1 MKADGFLRATLE
13 NISRGMYDD
22 FVESSCR
29 SMRKAGAKAVI
40 VRKEI
45 GSCCDWCRSLAGTY
59 DYSAGQ
65 YPDDIFRRHE
75 NCRCIVTVSNEKGH
89 YTDVWSKR
97 EYDSERELIRGRI
110 EDIQHEEARTAVRE
124 RKARKRAKA
133 VSEGKQ
139 FFDSTDFWKDADRRA
154 GEDFYTGVK
163 DPGKVFYKD
172 GQRYEIDNHHVK
184 FEASQHEREIAEVLA
199 EQLHERVILQPVINS
214 PDGIKM
220 PDYIIDGKQ
229 YDLKSIEG
237 VGKNTF
243 DNAVKGQKSQATN
256 FVFDITKCPL
266 PMDEIL
272 RKLEAILT
280 NRNRGWIEKL
290 ILIDNGEIVKILERI

>member
-29 SMRKAGAKAVI
+29 SMRKSGAKAVI

-110 EDIQHEEARTAVRE
+110 EDIQHEETRTAVRE
-124 RKARKRAKA
+124 RKAQKRAKA

-184 FEASQHEREIAEVLA
+184 FEPSQHEREIAEVLA
-199 EQLHERVILQPVINS
+199 EQLHERVILQPKIDDPPS
-214 PDGIKM
+214 IRM
-220 PDYIIDGKQ
+220 PDYIINGQ
-229 YDLKSIEG
+229 GYDLKTVSG
-237 VGKNTF
+237 KGKNTL
-243 DNAVKGQKSQATN
+243 DSAVKDRKGQATT
-256 FVFDITKCPL
+256 FVFDVTNFKVSEDD
-266 PMDEIL
+266 ML
-272 RKLEAILT
+272 RQASHIIE
-280 NRNRGWIEKL
+280 RREWIDKI
-290 ILIDNGEIVKILERI
+290 ILIRDNNIIRVFERT

>member
-29 SMRKAGAKAVI
+29 SMRKSGAKAVI

-110 EDIQHEEARTAVRE
+110 EDIQHEEARNAVKK

-163 DPGKVFYKD
+163 NPGKVFYKD

-184 FEASQHEREIAEVLA
+184 FEPSQHEREIAEVLA
-199 EQLHERVILQPVINS
+199 EQMHDRVILQPKIEY
-214 PDGIKM
+214 PKGIKM
-220 PDYIIDGKQ
+220 PDYTIGGRS
-229 YDLKSIEG
+229 YDLKTITGS
-237 VGKNTF
+237 GKNII
-243 DNAVKGQKSQATN
+243 DNNVKENEKQAKN
-256 FVFDITKCPL
+256 FIFDITNC
-266 PMDEIL
+266 
-272 RKLEAILT
+272 KLSEDDLVNQVEFVMWRRSFVDKIIFV
-280 NRNRGWIEKL
+280 RNKQIIR
-290 ILIDNGEIVKILERI
+290 VFERV

>member
-29 SMRKAGAKAVI
+29 SMRKSGAKAVI

-172 GQRYEIDNHHVK
+172 GQRYEIDGHHVK
-184 FEASQHEREIAEVLA
+184 FEPSQHEREIAEVLA
-199 EQLHERVILQPVINS
+199 EQLHERVILQPKIDDPPN
-214 PDGIKM
+214 IRM
-220 PDYIIDGKQ
+220 PDYIINGQ
-229 YDLKSIEG
+229 GYDLKTVSG
-237 VGKNTF
+237 KGKNTL
-243 DNAVKGQKSQATN
+243 DSAVKDRKGQATT
-256 FVFDITKCPL
+256 FVFDVTNFKVSEDD
-266 PMDEIL
+266 ML
-272 RKLEAILT
+272 RQASHIIE
-280 NRNRGWIEKL
+280 RREWIDKI
-290 ILIDNGEIVKILERI
+290 ILIRDNNIIRVFERT

>member
-1 MKADGFLRATLE
+1 MKADGFLRTTLE

-29 SMRKAGAKAVI
+29 SMRKSGAKAVI

-65 YPDDIFRRHE
+65 YPDDIFRRHQ

-163 DPGKVFYKD
+163 NPGKVFYKD
-172 GQRYEIDNHHVK
+172 GQRYEIDGHHVK
-184 FEASQHEREIAEVLA
+184 FEPSQHEREIAEVLA
-199 EQLHERVILQPVINS
+199 EQLHERVILQPKIDDPPN
-214 PDGIKM
+214 IRM
-220 PDYIIDGKQ
+220 PDYIINGQ
-229 YDLKSIEG
+229 GYDLKTVSG
-237 VGKNTF
+237 KGKNTL
-243 DNAVKGQKSQATN
+243 DSAVKDRKGQATT
-256 FVFDITKCPL
+256 FVFDVTNFKVSEDD
-266 PMDEIL
+266 ML
-272 RKLEAILT
+272 RQASHIIE
-280 NRNRGWIEKL
+280 RREWIDKI
-290 ILIDNGEIVKILERI
+290 ILIRDNNIIRVFERT

>member
-29 SMRKAGAKAVI
+29 SMRKSGAKAVI

-110 EDIQHEEARTAVRE
+110 EDIQHEEARTAVRK

-163 DPGKVFYKD
+163 NPGKVFYKD
-172 GQRYEIDNHHVK
+172 GQRYEIDGHHVK
-184 FEASQHEREIAEVLA
+184 FEPSQHEREIAEVLA
-199 EQLHERVILQPVINS
+199 EQMHDRVILQPKIEY
-214 PDGIKM
+214 PKGIKM
-220 PDYIIDGKQ
+220 PDYTIGGKS
-229 YDLKSIEG
+229 YDLKTIEG
-237 VGKNTF
+237 AGKNTL
-243 DNAVKGQKSQATN
+243 DSSVKRKKGQASN
-256 FVFDITKCPL
+256 FVFDVTKFAVSD
-266 PMDEIL
+266 DEMFRQASHIIE
-272 RKLEAILT
+272 R
-280 NRNRGWIEKL
+280 RDWIDKV
-290 ILIDNGEIVKILERI
+290 ILIRNNEIIRIFERT

>member
-29 SMRKAGAKAVI
+29 SMRKSGAKAVI

-133 VSEGKQ
+133 VSKKAVFRFDRLLEGRGPP
-139 FFDSTDFWKDADRRA
+139 RR
-154 GEDFYTGVK
+154 GGLLY
-163 DPGKVFYKD
+163 
-172 GQRYEIDNHHVK
+172 R
-184 FEASQHEREIAEVLA
+184 S
-199 EQLHERVILQPVINS
+199 
-214 PDGIKM
+214 
-220 PDYIIDGKQ
+220 
-229 YDLKSIEG
+229 
-237 VGKNTF
+237 
-243 DNAVKGQKSQATN
+243 
-256 FVFDITKCPL
+256 
-266 PMDEIL
+266 
-272 RKLEAILT
+272 
-280 NRNRGWIEKL
+280 
-290 ILIDNGEIVKILERI
+290 

>member
-139 FFDSTDFWKDADRRA
+139 FFDSTDFWKNADRRA

-184 FEASQHEREIAEVLA
+184 FEPSQHEREIAEVLA
-199 EQLHERVILQPVINS
+199 EQLHERVILQPKIDDPPS
-214 PDGIKM
+214 IRM
-220 PDYIIDGKQ
+220 PDYIINGQ
-229 YDLKSIEG
+229 GYDLKTVSG
-237 VGKNTF
+237 KGKNTL
-243 DNAVKGQKSQATN
+243 DSAVKDRKGQATT
-256 FVFDITKCPL
+256 FVFDVTNFKVSEDD
-266 PMDEIL
+266 ML
-272 RKLEAILT
+272 RQASHIIE
-280 NRNRGWIEKL
+280 RREWIDKI
-290 ILIDNGEIVKILERI
+290 ILIRDNNIIRVFERT

>member
-29 SMRKAGAKAVI
+29 SMRKSGAKAVI
-40 VRKEI
+40 VRKKI

-184 FEASQHEREIAEVLA
+184 FEPSQHEREIAEVLA
-199 EQLHERVILQPVINS
+199 EQLHERVILQPKIDDPPN
-214 PDGIKM
+214 IRM
-220 PDYIIDGKQ
+220 PDYIINGQ
-229 YDLKSIEG
+229 GYDLKTVSG
-237 VGKNTF
+237 KGKNTL
-243 DNAVKGQKSQATN
+243 DSAVKDRKGQATT
-256 FVFDITKCPL
+256 FVFDVTNFKVSEDD
-266 PMDEIL
+266 ML
-272 RKLEAILT
+272 RQASHIIE
-280 NRNRGWIEKL
+280 RREWIDKI
-290 ILIDNGEIVKILERI
+290 ILIRDNNIIRVFERT

>member
-29 SMRKAGAKAVI
+29 SMRKSGAKAVI

-139 FFDSTDFWKDADRRA
+139 FFDSTDFWKDTDRRA

-172 GQRYEIDNHHVK
+172 GQRYEIDGHHVK
-184 FEASQHEREIAEVLA
+184 FEPSQHEREIAEVLA
-199 EQLHERVILQPVINS
+199 EQLHERVILQPKIDDPPN
-214 PDGIKM
+214 IRM
-220 PDYIIDGKQ
+220 PDYTIDGQ
-229 YDLKSIEG
+229 GYDLKTVSG
-237 VGKNTF
+237 KGKNTL
-243 DNAVKGQKSQATN
+243 DSAVKDRKGQATT
-256 FVFDITKCPL
+256 FVFDVTNFKVSEDD
-266 PMDEIL
+266 ML
-272 RKLEAILT
+272 RQASHIIE
-280 NRNRGWIEKL
+280 RREWIDKI
-290 ILIDNGEIVKILERI
+290 ILIRDNNIIRVFERT

>member
-75 NCRCIVTVSNEKGH
+75 NCRCIVTVSNEKGQ

-184 FEASQHEREIAEVLA
+184 FEPSQHEREIAEVLA
-199 EQLHERVILQPVINS
+199 EQLHERVILQPKIDDPPS
-214 PDGIKM
+214 IRM
-220 PDYIIDGKQ
+220 PDYIINGQ
-229 YDLKSIEG
+229 GYDLKTVSG
-237 VGKNTF
+237 KGKNTL
-243 DNAVKGQKSQATN
+243 DSAVKDRKGQATT
-256 FVFDITKCPL
+256 FVFDVTNFKVSEDD
-266 PMDEIL
+266 ML
-272 RKLEAILT
+272 RQASHIIE
-280 NRNRGWIEKL
+280 RREWIDKI
-290 ILIDNGEIVKILERI
+290 ILIRDNNIIRVFERT

>member
-29 SMRKAGAKAVI
+29 SMRKSGAKAVI

-65 YPDDIFRRHE
+65 YPDDIFRRHQ

-110 EDIQHEEARTAVRE
+110 EDIQHEEARTAVRK

-163 DPGKVFYKD
+163 NPGKVFYKD
-172 GQRYEIDNHHVK
+172 GQRYEIDGHHVK
-184 FEASQHEREIAEVLA
+184 FEPSQHEREIAEVLA
-199 EQLHERVILQPVINS
+199 EQMHDRVILQPKIEY
-214 PDGIKM
+214 PKGIKM
-220 PDYIIDGKQ
+220 PDYVIRGKS
-229 YDLKSIEG
+229 YDLKTITGS
-237 VGKNTF
+237 GKNII
-243 DNAVKGQKSQATN
+243 DNNVKGNEKQAKN
-256 FVFDITKCPL
+256 FIFDITNC
-266 PMDEIL
+266 
-272 RKLEAILT
+272 KLSEDDLVNQVEFVMWRRSFVDKIIFV
-280 NRNRGWIEKL
+280 RNKQIIR
-290 ILIDNGEIVKILERI
+290 VFERV

>member
-1 MKADGFLRATLE
+1 MKADGFLRTTLE

-29 SMRKAGAKAVI
+29 SMRKSGAKAVI

-110 EDIQHEEARTAVRE
+110 EDIQHEEARTAVRK

-163 DPGKVFYKD
+163 NPGKVFYKD
-172 GQRYEIDNHHVK
+172 GQRYEIDGHHVK
-184 FEASQHEREIAEVLA
+184 FEPSQHEREIAEVLA
-199 EQLHERVILQPVINS
+199 EQLHERVILQPKIDDPPS
-214 PDGIKM
+214 IRM
-220 PDYIIDGKQ
+220 PDYIINGQ
-229 YDLKSIEG
+229 GYDLKTVSG
-237 VGKNTF
+237 KGKNTL
-243 DNAVKGQKSQATN
+243 DSAVKDRKGQATT
-256 FVFDITKCPL
+256 FVFDVTNFKVSEDD
-266 PMDEIL
+266 ML
-272 RKLEAILT
+272 RQASHIIE
-280 NRNRGWIEKL
+280 RREWIDKI
-290 ILIDNGEIVKILERI
+290 ILIRDNNIIRVFERT

>member
-1 MKADGFLRATLE
+1 
-13 NISRGMYDD
+13 
-22 FVESSCR
+22 
-29 SMRKAGAKAVI
+29 MRKAGAKAVI

-154 GEDFYTGVK
+154 GENFYTGVK
-163 DPGKVFYKD
+163 NPGKVFYKD

-184 FEASQHEREIAEVLA
+184 FEPSQHEREIAEVLA
-199 EQLHERVILQPVINS
+199 EQMHDRVILQPKIEY
-214 PDGIKM
+214 PKGIKM
-220 PDYIIDGKQ
+220 PDYTIGGKS
-229 YDLKSIEG
+229 YDLKTITGS
-237 VGKNTF
+237 GKNII
-243 DNAVKGQKSQATN
+243 DNNVKGNEKQAKN
-256 FVFDITKCPL
+256 FIFDITNC
-266 PMDEIL
+266 
-272 RKLEAILT
+272 KLSEDDLVNQVEFVMWRRSFVDKIIFV
-280 NRNRGWIEKL
+280 RNKQSIR
-290 ILIDNGEIVKILERI
+290 VFERV

>member
-1 MKADGFLRATLE
+1 MKADGFLRTTLE

-29 SMRKAGAKAVI
+29 SMRKSGAKAVI

-172 GQRYEIDNHHVK
+172 GQRYEIDGHHVK
-184 FEASQHEREIAEVLA
+184 FEPSQHEREIAEVLA
-199 EQLHERVILQPVINS
+199 EQLHERVILQPKIDDPPN
-214 PDGIKM
+214 IRM
-220 PDYIIDGKQ
+220 PDYIINGQ
-229 YDLKSIEG
+229 GYDLKTVSG
-237 VGKNTF
+237 KGKNTL
-243 DNAVKGQKSQATN
+243 DSAVKDRKGQATT
-256 FVFDITKCPL
+256 FVFDVTNFKVSEDD
-266 PMDEIL
+266 ML
-272 RKLEAILT
+272 RQASHIIE
-280 NRNRGWIEKL
+280 RREWIDKI
-290 ILIDNGEIVKILERI
+290 ILIRDNNIIRVFERT

>member
-29 SMRKAGAKAVI
+29 SMRKTGAKAVI

-65 YPDDIFRRHE
+65 YPDDIFRRHQ

-110 EDIQHEEARTAVRE
+110 EDIQHEEARTAVME

-172 GQRYEIDNHHVK
+172 GQRYEIDEWHVK
-184 FEASQHEREIAEVLA
+184 FEPSQQERDIAQVLA
-199 EQLHERVILQPVINS
+199 DQMHERVVLQPKIEY
-214 PDGIKM
+214 PKGIKM
-220 PDYIIDGKQ
+220 PDYVIGGKS
-229 YDLKSIEG
+229 YDLKTIEG
-237 VGKNTF
+237 AGKNTF
-243 DNAVKGQKSQATN
+243 DNAVKGQRSQATN

-266 PMDEIL
+266 ARDIIE

-280 NRNRGWIEKL
+280 NKSRDWIEKL
-290 ILIDNGEIVKILERI
+290 ILIDNGEIVKILERT

>member
-29 SMRKAGAKAVI
+29 SMRKSGAKAVI

-59 DYSAGQ
+59 DYSTGQ
-65 YPDDIFRRHE
+65 YPDDIFRRHQ

-184 FEASQHEREIAEVLA
+184 FEPSQHEREIAEVLA
-199 EQLHERVILQPVINS
+199 EQLHERVILQPKIDDPPN
-214 PDGIKM
+214 IRM
-220 PDYIIDGKQ
+220 PDYIINGQ
-229 YDLKSIEG
+229 GYDLKTVSG
-237 VGKNTF
+237 KGKNTL
-243 DNAVKGQKSQATN
+243 DSAVKDRKGQATT
-256 FVFDITKCPL
+256 FVFDVTNFKVSEDD
-266 PMDEIL
+266 ML
-272 RKLEAILT
+272 RQASHIIE
-280 NRNRGWIEKL
+280 RREWIDKI
-290 ILIDNGEIVKILERI
+290 ILIRDNNIIRVFERT

>member
-59 DYSAGQ
+59 DYSAGH

-110 EDIQHEEARTAVRE
+110 EDIQHEEARTASE
-124 RKARKRAKA
+124 KRKTIRRARAA
-133 VSEGKQ
+133 SEGKR
-139 FFDSTDFWKDADRRA
+139 FFDSTEYWTSPDRVA
-154 GEDFYTGVK
+154 GKDFYSGVK
-163 DPGKVFYKD
+163 NPGKVFYKD
-172 GQRYEIDNHHVK
+172 GKRYEIDNHYVK
-184 FEASQHEREIAEVLA
+184 FEPSIQEREIAEVLA
-199 EQLHERVILQPVINS
+199 EHMHERVILQPKINF
-214 PDGIKM
+214 PKGVRM
-220 PDYIIDGKQ
+220 PDYIIGGEG
-229 YDLKSIEG
+229 YDLMTITG
-237 VGKNTF
+237 GGKNTL
-243 DNAVKGQKSQATN
+243 DSAVKRKKGQANNFVLDITRFAVSEEEMLQQATHIIERREWVN
-256 FVFDITKCPL
+256 KIVLI
-266 PMDEIL
+266 
-272 RKLEAILT
+272 
-280 NRNRGWIEKL
+280 RNKQI
-290 ILIDNGEIVKILERI
+290 IRIFEQT

>member
-1 MKADGFLRATLE
+1 MKADGFLRTTLE

-29 SMRKAGAKAVI
+29 SMRKSGAKAVI

-65 YPDDIFRRHE
+65 YPDDIFRRHQ

-184 FEASQHEREIAEVLA
+184 FEPSQHEQEIAEVLA
-199 EQLHERVILQPVINS
+199 EQLHERVILQPKIEY
-214 PDGIKM
+214 PKGIKM
-220 PDYIIDGKQ
+220 PDYTIGGKS
-229 YDLKSIEG
+229 YDLKTIEG
-237 VGKNTF
+237 AGKNTL
-243 DNAVKGQKSQATN
+243 DSSVKRKKGQASN
-256 FVFDITKCPL
+256 FVFDVTKFAVSD
-266 PMDEIL
+266 DEMFRQASHIIE
-272 RKLEAILT
+272 R
-280 NRNRGWIEKL
+280 RDWIDKV
-290 ILIDNGEIVKILERI
+290 ILIRNNEIIRIFERT

>member
-29 SMRKAGAKAVI
+29 SMRKSGAKAVI

-110 EDIQHEEARTAVRE
+110 EDIQHEEARTAVRK

-154 GEDFYTGVK
+154 GENFYTGVK
-163 DPGKVFYKD
+163 NPGKVFYKD
-172 GQRYEIDNHHVK
+172 GQRYEIDGHHVK
-184 FEASQHEREIAEVLA
+184 FEPSQHEREIAEVLA
-199 EQLHERVILQPVINS
+199 EQMHDRVILQPKIEY
-214 PDGIKM
+214 PKGIKM
-220 PDYIIDGKQ
+220 PDYTIGGKS
-229 YDLKSIEG
+229 YDLKTIEG
-237 VGKNTF
+237 AGKNTL
-243 DNAVKGQKSQATN
+243 DSSVKRKKGQASN
-256 FVFDITKCPL
+256 FVFDVTKFAVSD
-266 PMDEIL
+266 DEMFRQASHIIE
-272 RKLEAILT
+272 R
-280 NRNRGWIEKL
+280 RDWIDKV
-290 ILIDNGEIVKILERI
+290 ILIRNNEIIRIFERT

>member
-29 SMRKAGAKAVI
+29 SMRKSGAKAVI

-65 YPDDIFRRHE
+65 YPDDIFRRHQ

-154 GEDFYTGVK
+154 GENFYTGVK

-172 GQRYEIDNHHVK
+172 GQRYEIDGHHVK
-184 FEASQHEREIAEVLA
+184 FEPSQHEREIAEVLA
-199 EQLHERVILQPVINS
+199 EQLHERVILQPKIEY
-214 PDGIKM
+214 PKGIKM
-220 PDYIIDGKQ
+220 PDYTIGGKS
-229 YDLKSIEG
+229 YDLKTIEG
-237 VGKNTF
+237 AGKNTL
-243 DNAVKGQKSQATN
+243 DSSVKRKKGQASN
-256 FVFDITKCPL
+256 FVFDVTKFAVSD
-266 PMDEIL
+266 DEMFRQASHIIE
-272 RKLEAILT
+272 R
-280 NRNRGWIEKL
+280 RDWIDKV
-290 ILIDNGEIVKILERI
+290 ILIRNNEIIRIFDRT

>member
-29 SMRKAGAKAVI
+29 SMRKSGAKAVI

-184 FEASQHEREIAEVLA
+184 FEPSQHEREIAEVLA
-199 EQLHERVILQPVINS
+199 EQLHERVILQPKIDDPPS
-214 PDGIKM
+214 IRM
-220 PDYIIDGKQ
+220 PDYIINGQ
-229 YDLKSIEG
+229 GYDLKTVSG
-237 VGKNTF
+237 KGKNTL
-243 DNAVKGQKSQATN
+243 DSAVKDRKGQATT
-256 FVFDITKCPL
+256 FVFDVTNFKVSEDDMLRQASHIIERREWIDKI
-266 PMDEIL
+266 IL
-272 RKLEAILT
+272 VR
-280 NRNRGWIEKL
+280 
-290 ILIDNGEIVKILERI
+290 DNNIIRVFERT

>member
-29 SMRKAGAKAVI
+29 SMRKTGAKAVI

-110 EDIQHEEARTAVRE
+110 EDIQHEEARTAVRK

-163 DPGKVFYKD
+163 NPGKVFYKD
-172 GQRYEIDNHHVK
+172 GQRYEIDGHHVK
-184 FEASQHEREIAEVLA
+184 FEPSQHEREIAEVLA
-199 EQLHERVILQPVINS
+199 EQMHDRVILQPKIEY
-214 PDGIKM
+214 PKGIKM
-220 PDYIIDGKQ
+220 PDYTIGGKS
-229 YDLKSIEG
+229 YDLKTIEG
-237 VGKNTF
+237 AGKNTL
-243 DNAVKGQKSQATN
+243 DSSVKRKKGQASN
-256 FVFDITKCPL
+256 FVFDVTKFAVSD
-266 PMDEIL
+266 DEMFRQASHIIE
-272 RKLEAILT
+272 R
-280 NRNRGWIEKL
+280 RDWIDKV
-290 ILIDNGEIVKILERI
+290 ILIRNNEIIRIFERT

>member
-29 SMRKAGAKAVI
+29 SMRKSGAKAVI

-59 DYSAGQ
+59 DYSTGQ
-65 YPDDIFRRHE
+65 YPDDIFRRHQ

-172 GQRYEIDNHHVK
+172 GQRYEIDGWHVK
-184 FEASQHEREIAEVLA
+184 FEPSQQERDIAQVLA
-199 EQLHERVILQPVINS
+199 DQMHERVVLQPKIEY
-214 PDGIKM
+214 PKGIKM
-220 PDYIIDGKQ
+220 PDYVIGGKS
-229 YDLKSIEG
+229 YDLKTIEG
-237 VGKNTF
+237 AGKNTL
-243 DNAVKGQKSQATN
+243 DSSVKRKKGQASN
-256 FVFDITKCPL
+256 FVFDVTIFAVSD
-266 PMDEIL
+266 DEMFRQASHIIE
-272 RKLEAILT
+272 R
-280 NRNRGWIEKL
+280 RDWIDKV
-290 ILIDNGEIVKILERI
+290 ILIRNNEIIRIFERT

>member
-29 SMRKAGAKAVI
+29 SMRKSGAKAVI

-65 YPDDIFRRHE
+65 YPDDIFRRHQ

-172 GQRYEIDNHHVK
+172 GQRYEIDGWHVK
-184 FEASQHEREIAEVLA
+184 FEPSQQERDIAQVLA
-199 EQLHERVILQPVINS
+199 DQMHARVVLQPKIEY
-214 PDGIKM
+214 PKGIKM
-220 PDYIIDGKQ
+220 PDYVIGGKS
-229 YDLKSIEG
+229 YDLKTIEG
-237 VGKNTF
+237 AGKNTL
-243 DNAVKGQKSQATN
+243 DSSVKRKKGQASN
-256 FVFDITKCPL
+256 FVFDVTSFAVSD
-266 PMDEIL
+266 DEMFRQASHIIE
-272 RKLEAILT
+272 R
-280 NRNRGWIEKL
+280 RDWIDKV
-290 ILIDNGEIVKILERI
+290 ILIRNNEIIRIFERT

>member
-110 EDIQHEEARTAVRE
+110 EDIQHEEARTAVRK

-163 DPGKVFYKD
+163 NPGKVFYKD
-172 GQRYEIDNHHVK
+172 GQRYEIDGHHVK
-184 FEASQHEREIAEVLA
+184 FEPSQHEREIAEVLA
-199 EQLHERVILQPVINS
+199 EQMHDRVILQPKIEY
-214 PDGIKM
+214 PKGIKM
-220 PDYIIDGKQ
+220 PDYTIGGKS
-229 YDLKSIEG
+229 YDLKTITGS
-237 VGKNTF
+237 GKNII
-243 DNAVKGQKSQATN
+243 DNNVKGNEKQAKN
-256 FVFDITKCPL
+256 FIFDITNC
-266 PMDEIL
+266 
-272 RKLEAILT
+272 KLSEDDLVNQVEFVMWRRSFVDKIIFV
-280 NRNRGWIEKL
+280 RNKQIIR
-290 ILIDNGEIVKILERI
+290 VFERV

>member
-75 NCRCIVTVSNEKGH
+75 NCRCIVTVSNEKGQ

-184 FEASQHEREIAEVLA
+184 FEPSQHEREIAEVLA
-199 EQLHERVILQPVINS
+199 EQLHERVILQPKIDDPPS
-214 PDGIKM
+214 IRM
-220 PDYIIDGKQ
+220 TDYIINGQ
-229 YDLKSIEG
+229 GYDLKTVSG
-237 VGKNTF
+237 KGKNTL
-243 DNAVKGQKSQATN
+243 DSAVKDRKGQATT
-256 FVFDITKCPL
+256 FVFDVTNFKVSEDD
-266 PMDEIL
+266 ML
-272 RKLEAILT
+272 RQASHIIE
-280 NRNRGWIEKL
+280 RREWIDKI
-290 ILIDNGEIVKILERI
+290 ILIRDNNIIRVFERT

>member
-29 SMRKAGAKAVI
+29 SMRKTGAKAVI

-65 YPDDIFRRHE
+65 YPDDIFRRHQ

-139 FFDSTDFWKDADRRA
+139 FFDSTDFWTDADRRA

-163 DPGKVFYKD
+163 NPGKVFYKD
-172 GQRYEIDNHHVK
+172 GQRYEIDGHHVK
-184 FEASQHEREIAEVLA
+184 FEPSQHEREIAEVLA
-199 EQLHERVILQPVINS
+199 EQMHERVILQPKINY
-214 PDGIKM
+214 PQGIKM
-220 PDYIIDGKQ
+220 PDYIIDGEG
-229 YDLKSIEG
+229 YDLKQITG
-237 VGKNTF
+237 CGTYTL
-243 DNAVKGQKSQATN
+243 DNAVKNKKGQAAN
-256 FVFDITKCPL
+256 FVFDISNCSLSKQEL
-266 PMDEIL
+266 LKQASEVL
-272 RKLEAILT
+272 RK
-280 NRNRGWIEKL
+280 RSWINKL
-290 ILIDNGEIVKILERI
+290 ILVDGGEITAIYERT

>member
-29 SMRKAGAKAVI
+29 SMRKTGAKAVI

-65 YPDDIFRRHE
+65 YPDDIFRRHQ

-110 EDIQHEEARTAVRE
+110 EDIQHEEARTAVME

-184 FEASQHEREIAEVLA
+184 FESLIY
-199 EQLHERVILQPVINS
+199 LQITGRFKIRDRNTAIFLPI
-214 PDGIKM
+214 
-220 PDYIIDGKQ
+220 
-229 YDLKSIEG
+229 LKSVHAPCTMNLCHTEFALFCNLLAP
-237 VGKNTF
+237 VGH
-243 DNAVKGQKSQATN
+243 NAG
-256 FVFDITKCPL
+256 
-266 PMDEIL
+266 
-272 RKLEAILT
+272 
-280 NRNRGWIEKL
+280 RGNNNKM
-290 ILIDNGEIVKILERI
+290 GCTCVPQ

>member
-29 SMRKAGAKAVI
+29 SMRKSGAKAVI

-65 YPDDIFRRHE
+65 YPDDIFRRHQ

-172 GQRYEIDNHHVK
+172 GQRYEIDGWHVK
-184 FEASQHEREIAEVLA
+184 FEPSQQERDIAQVLA
-199 EQLHERVILQPVINS
+199 DQMHARVVLQPKIEY
-214 PDGIKM
+214 PKGIKM
-220 PDYIIDGKQ
+220 PDYVIGGKS
-229 YDLKSIEG
+229 YDLKTIEG
-237 VGKNTF
+237 AGKNTL
-243 DNAVKGQKSQATN
+243 DSSVKRKKGQASN
-256 FVFDITKCPL
+256 FVFDVTKFAVSD
-266 PMDEIL
+266 DEMFRQASHIIE
-272 RKLEAILT
+272 R
-280 NRNRGWIEKL
+280 RDWIDKV
-290 ILIDNGEIVKILERI
+290 ILIRNNEIIRIFERT

>member
-29 SMRKAGAKAVI
+29 SMRKTGAKAVI

-65 YPDDIFRRHE
+65 YPDDIFRRHQ

-133 VSEGKQ
+133 ASEEKKY
-139 FFDSTDFWKDADRRA
+139 FDSTNFWKDENRRA
-154 GEDFYTGVK
+154 GENFYTGVK
-163 DPGKVFYKD
+163 NPGKVFYKD
-172 GQRYEIDNHHVK
+172 GQRYEIDGHHVK
-184 FEASQHEREIAEVLA
+184 FEPSQHEREIAEVLA
-199 EQLHERVILQPVINS
+199 EQMHDRVILQPKVEH
-214 PDGIKM
+214 PPGIRM
-220 PDYIIDGKQ
+220 PDYVIDGKG
-229 YDLKSIEG
+229 YDLKSISG
-237 VGKNTF
+237 NGKNTL
-243 DNAVKGQKSQATN
+243 DNAVKDKKGQATN
-256 FVFDITKCPL
+256 FVLDITNFAVSE
-266 PMDEIL
+266 DEMFRQASHIIE
-272 RKLEAILT
+272 RRE
-280 NRNRGWIEKL
+280 WIDKV
-290 ILIDNGEIVKILERI
+290 ILIRNNEIIRIFERT

>member
-110 EDIQHEEARTAVRE
+110 EDIQHEEARNAVKK

-133 VSEGKQ
+133 ISEGKQ

-154 GEDFYTGVK
+154 GEDFYPGVK
-163 DPGKVFYKD
+163 NPGKAFYKD
-172 GQRYEIDNHHVK
+172 GQRYEIDGHHVK
-184 FEASQHEREIAEVLA
+184 FEPSQHEREIAEVLA
-199 EQLHERVILQPVINS
+199 EQMHDRVILQPKVEH
-214 PDGIKM
+214 PPGIRM
-220 PDYIIDGKQ
+220 PDYVIAGKG
-229 YDLKSIEG
+229 YDLKSISG
-237 VGKNTF
+237 NGKNTL
-243 DNAVKGQKSQATN
+243 DNAVKDKKGQATN
-256 FVFDITKCPL
+256 FVLDITNFAVSE
-266 PMDEIL
+266 DEML
-272 RKLEAILT
+272 RQASHVIE
-280 NRNRGWIEKL
+280 RREWIDKV
-290 ILIDNGEIVKILERI
+290 ILIRNNEIIRIFERA

>member
-1 MKADGFLRATLE
+1 MKADGFLRTTLE

-29 SMRKAGAKAVI
+29 SMRKSGAKAVI

-110 EDIQHEEARTAVRE
+110 EDIQHEEARTAVKK

-163 DPGKVFYKD
+163 NPGKVFYKD
-172 GQRYEIDNHHVK
+172 GQRYEIDGHHVK
-184 FEASQHEREIAEVLA
+184 FEPSQHEREIAEVLA
-199 EQLHERVILQPVINS
+199 EQMHDRVILQPKIEY
-214 PDGIKM
+214 PKGIKM
-220 PDYIIDGKQ
+220 PDYTIGGKS
-229 YDLKSIEG
+229 YDLKTITGS
-237 VGKNTF
+237 GKNII
-243 DNAVKGQKSQATN
+243 DNNVKGNEKQAKN
-256 FVFDITKCPL
+256 FIFDITNC
-266 PMDEIL
+266 
-272 RKLEAILT
+272 KLSEDDLVNQVEFVMWRRSFVDKIIFV
-280 NRNRGWIEKL
+280 RNKQIIR
-290 ILIDNGEIVKILERI
+290 VFERV

>member
-1 MKADGFLRATLE
+1 MHVASF
-13 NISRGMYDD
+13 
-22 FVESSCR
+22 CW
-29 SMRKAGAKAVI
+29 
-40 VRKEI
+40 
-45 GSCCDWCRSLAGTY
+45 CCDWCRSLAGTY

-65 YPDDIFRRHE
+65 YPDDIFRRHQ

-184 FEASQHEREIAEVLA
+184 FEPSQHEREIAEVLA
-199 EQLHERVILQPVINS
+199 EQLHERVILQPKIEY
-214 PDGIKM
+214 PKGIKM
-220 PDYIIDGKQ
+220 PDYTIGGKS
-229 YDLKSIEG
+229 YDLKTIEG
-237 VGKNTF
+237 AGKNTL
-243 DNAVKGQKSQATN
+243 DSSVKRKKGQASN
-256 FVFDITKCPL
+256 FVFDVTKFAVSD
-266 PMDEIL
+266 DEMFRQASHIIE
-272 RKLEAILT
+272 R
-280 NRNRGWIEKL
+280 RDWIDKV
-290 ILIDNGEIVKILERI
+290 ILIRNNEIIRVFERT

>member
-29 SMRKAGAKAVI
+29 SMRKSGAKAVI

-124 RKARKRAKA
+124 RKAQKRAKA

-184 FEASQHEREIAEVLA
+184 FEPSQHEREIAEVLA
-199 EQLHERVILQPVINS
+199 EQLHERVILQPKIDDPPS
-214 PDGIKM
+214 IRM
-220 PDYIIDGKQ
+220 PDYIINGQ
-229 YDLKSIEG
+229 GYDLKTVSG
-237 VGKNTF
+237 KGKNTL
-243 DNAVKGQKSQATN
+243 DSAVKDRKGQATT
-256 FVFDITKCPL
+256 FVFDVTNFKVSEDD
-266 PMDEIL
+266 ML
-272 RKLEAILT
+272 RQASHIIE
-280 NRNRGWIEKL
+280 RREWIDKI
-290 ILIDNGEIVKILERI
+290 ILIRDNNIIRVFERT

>member
-1 MKADGFLRATLE
+1 MP
-13 NISRGMYDD
+13 
-22 FVESSCR
+22 ESGR
-29 SMRKAGAKAVI
+29 D
-40 VRKEI
+40 VRLQ
-45 GSCCDWCRSLAGTY
+45 C
-59 DYSAGQ
+59 
-65 YPDDIFRRHE
+65 PDDIFRRHE

-184 FEASQHEREIAEVLA
+184 FEPSQHEREIAEVLA

-243 DNAVKGQKSQATN
+243 DNAVEGQKSQA
-256 FVFDITKCPL
+256 TKCPL

>member
-29 SMRKAGAKAVI
+29 SMRKSGAKAVI

-65 YPDDIFRRHE
+65 YPDDIFRRHQ
-75 NCRCIVTVSNEKGH
+75 NCRCIVTVSNEKGQ

-184 FEASQHEREIAEVLA
+184 FEPSQHEREIAEVLA
-199 EQLHERVILQPVINS
+199 EQMHDRVILQPKVEH
-214 PDGIKM
+214 PPGIRM
-220 PDYIIDGKQ
+220 PDYVIDGKG
-229 YDLKSIEG
+229 YDLKSISG
-237 VGKNTF
+237 NGKNTL
-243 DNAVKGQKSQATN
+243 DNAVKDKKGQATN
-256 FVFDITKCPL
+256 FVLDITNFAVSEEE
-266 PMDEIL
+266 MFRQASHIIERRD
-272 RKLEAILT
+272 
-280 NRNRGWIEKL
+280 WIDKV
-290 ILIDNGEIVKILERI
+290 ILIRNNEIIRIFERT

>member
-29 SMRKAGAKAVI
+29 SMRKSGAKAVI

-110 EDIQHEEARTAVRE
+110 EDIQHEEARTAVRK

-154 GEDFYTGVK
+154 GENFYTGVK
-163 DPGKVFYKD
+163 NPGKVFYKD
-172 GQRYEIDNHHVK
+172 GQRYEIDGHHVK
-184 FEASQHEREIAEVLA
+184 FEPSQHEREIAEVLA
-199 EQLHERVILQPVINS
+199 EQMHDRVILQPKIEY
-214 PDGIKM
+214 PKGIKM
-220 PDYIIDGKQ
+220 PDYVIRGKS
-229 YDLKSIEG
+229 YDLKTITGS
-237 VGKNTF
+237 GKNII
-243 DNAVKGQKSQATN
+243 DNNVKGNEKQAKN
-256 FVFDITKCPL
+256 FIFDITNC
-266 PMDEIL
+266 
-272 RKLEAILT
+272 KLSEDDLVNQVEFVMWRRSFVDKIIFV
-280 NRNRGWIEKL
+280 RNKQIIR
-290 ILIDNGEIVKILERI
+290 VFERV

>member
-29 SMRKAGAKAVI
+29 SMRKSGAKAVI

-154 GEDFYTGVK
+154 GENFYTGVK
-163 DPGKVFYKD
+163 NPGKVFYKD

-184 FEASQHEREIAEVLA
+184 FEPSQHEREIAEVLA
-199 EQLHERVILQPVINS
+199 EQMHDRVILQPKIEY
-214 PDGIKM
+214 PKGIKM
-220 PDYIIDGKQ
+220 PDYTIGGKS
-229 YDLKSIEG
+229 YDLKTITGS
-237 VGKNTF
+237 GKNII
-243 DNAVKGQKSQATN
+243 DNNVKGNEKQAKN
-256 FVFDITKCPL
+256 FIFDITNC
-266 PMDEIL
+266 
-272 RKLEAILT
+272 KLSEDDLVNQVEFVMWRRSFVDKIIFV
-280 NRNRGWIEKL
+280 RNKQIIR
-290 ILIDNGEIVKILERI
+290 VFERI

>member
-29 SMRKAGAKAVI
+29 SMRKSGAKAVI

-110 EDIQHEEARTAVRE
+110 EDIQHEEARTAVRK

-163 DPGKVFYKD
+163 NPGKVFYKD
-172 GQRYEIDNHHVK
+172 GQRYEIDGWHVK
-184 FEASQHEREIAEVLA
+184 FEPSQQERDIAQVLA
-199 EQLHERVILQPVINS
+199 DQMHERVVLQPKIEY
-214 PDGIKM
+214 PKGIKM
-220 PDYIIDGKQ
+220 PDYVIGGKS
-229 YDLKSIEG
+229 YDLKTITGS
-237 VGKNTF
+237 GKNII
-243 DNAVKGQKSQATN
+243 DNNVKGNEKQAKN
-256 FVFDITKCPL
+256 FIFDITNC
-266 PMDEIL
+266 
-272 RKLEAILT
+272 KLSEDDLVNQVEFVMWRRSFVDKIIFV
-280 NRNRGWIEKL
+280 RNKQIIR
-290 ILIDNGEIVKILERI
+290 VFERV

>member
-29 SMRKAGAKAVI
+29 SMRKSGAKAVI

-65 YPDDIFRRHE
+65 YPDDIFRRHQ

-172 GQRYEIDNHHVK
+172 GQRYEIDGHHVK
-184 FEASQHEREIAEVLA
+184 FEPSQHEREIAEVLA
-199 EQLHERVILQPVINS
+199 EQLHERVILQPKIDDPPN
-214 PDGIKM
+214 IRM
-220 PDYIIDGKQ
+220 PDYIINGQ
-229 YDLKSIEG
+229 GYDLKTVSG
-237 VGKNTF
+237 KGKNTL
-243 DNAVKGQKSQATN
+243 DSAVKDRKGQATT
-256 FVFDITKCPL
+256 FVFDVTNFKVSEDD
-266 PMDEIL
+266 ML
-272 RKLEAILT
+272 RQASHIIE
-280 NRNRGWIEKL
+280 RREWIDKI
-290 ILIDNGEIVKILERI
+290 ILIRDNNIIRVFERT